1 MLSRY
6 VRWQAILTILGI
18 VFIAMVLTRIAL
30 GREPEPT
37 PLPTRPTVMVKVP
50 ARGGTFVE
58 GVAGYP
64 QFINPLF
71 SQFNEVDRD
80 LCALIFEG
88 LTTVNEHDEIVPL
101 LARDWEVSD
110 DGLVYTFHLRDSVR
124 WQDGEP
130 FTAADVVF
138 TISLMQ
144 HPNFPGLPSLSELWR
159 SVQVSS
165 PDTYTV
171 RFKLREAYAP
181 FLDYTTIGIVPRHVL
196 KDVPVAALKEHRFNY
211 APVGTGLFR
220 VQELTADHLI
230 LEANPYHRLWSKTMI
245 DRIEFKFY
253 PDYEHILAAY
263 EAGEVMGVSR
273 ILPEDMQRARAN
285 PDLQLFSA
293 RLSGYSVIFMNL
305 RNPDAPFFK
314 DRRVRQAMLYALDRR
329 QLIDEVLQGQG
340 MVIHSPI
347 MPQSWAYDPQVPRY
361 EYSPERARSLLEQ
374 AGWKLPNSR
383 RQELDI
389 GAKVPNVRVKQDRP
403 LEFTLL
409 VNDVPERVAL
419 ARAVAGQWAKVGIK
433 AHVRP
438 VSMSELTLEHL
449 RPRSFDAV
457 LSQWQSLPPDPDP
470 YPVWHSTQITGTGQ
484 NYSGFVNRDA
494 DEAIEVA
501 RQLTDREKR
510 RELYFKF
517 QEVFA
522 REVPA
527 ILLYQPVYTYGVDRR
542 VRNVQIAPMLD
553 PSGRFRTVWQWAVRE
568 KEVPLHDLNDQ
579 VGDTLDRQG
588 DLWYHSGR

>member
-1 MLSRY
+1 MSRY
-6 VRWQAILTILGI
+6 VRWQAILTALGI
-18 VFIAMVLTRIAL
+18 VFVAIVLAQIAL

-37 PLPTRPTVMVKVP
+37 PLPTCPTVMVKVP

-124 WQDGEP
+124 WQDGKP
-130 FTAADVVF
+130 FTADDVVF
-138 TISLMQ
+138 TIGLMQ
-144 HPNFPGLPSLSELWR
+144 DPDFPGLPSLADLWR
-159 SVQVSS
+159 SVEVSRV
-165 PDTYTV
+165 DTYTV
-171 RFKLREAYAP
+171 QFRLHEAYAP

-196 KDVPVAALKEHRFNY
+196 KDVPVSALKEHRFNY

-220 VQELTADHLI
+220 VQELTADHMV

-285 PDLQLFSA
+285 PNLQLLSA
-293 RLSGYSVIFMNL
+293 RLSGYSVIFINL
-305 RNPDAPFFK
+305 RNPDTPFFQ
-314 DRRVRQAMLYALDRR
+314 DRRVRQAMMYALDRR
-329 QLIDEVLQGQG
+329 RLIDQVLQGQG

-347 MPQSWAYDPQVPRY
+347 MPQSWAYDPQVPKY
-361 EYSPERARSLLEQ
+361 EYSPERAMSLLDQ
-374 AGWKLPNSR
+374 AGWKIPDSR
-383 RQELDI
+383 RLRLDI
-389 GAKVPNVRVKQDRP
+389 GTEVPGVRVKKDRP

-419 ARAVAGQWAKVGIK
+419 ARAVADQWAQVGIK
-433 AHVRP
+433 AHVRA
-438 VSMSELTLEHL
+438 VSMSELTLDHL
-449 RPRSFDAV
+449 RPRKFDAV

-510 RELYFKF
+510 KELYIKF
-517 QEVFA
+517 QQVFA
-522 REVPA
+522 QEVPA

-568 KEVPLHDLNDQ
+568 KKVPLHDFNDQ
-579 VGDTLDRQG
+579 VGDELDRRG
-588 DLWYHSGR
+588 DLWYHNARR